1 MPKPR
6 YDEADDVSR
15 HAAADE
21 GCCEEM
27 ERKYGRELV
36 RVEITPDPILEVD
49 CVFEGKTE
57 FPKSYYDTDKEEDD
71 NA

>member
-6 YDEADDVSR
+6 YDEDENVSR
-15 HAAADE
+15 HGATDE

-27 ERKYGRELV
+27 ERKYGWDLV
-36 RVEITPDPILEVD
+36 RVEETADPILEVD
-49 CVFEGKTE
+49 CVFEGKAE
-57 FPKSYYDTDKEEDD
+57 FPKSYYDTDKEEGD

>member
-1 MPKPR
+1 MLKHR
-6 YDEADDVSR
+6 YDEDENVSR

-27 ERKYGRELV
+27 QRKYRWNLV
-36 RVEITPDPILEVD
+36 RIEETSDPTLEVD

-57 FPKSYYDTDKEEDD
+57 FPKSYYDTDREEG
-71 NA
+71 